1 MPSSSP
7 LVVQVASWLTDP
19 ANWRGTDGIA
29 NRLVEHI
36 GLCAAALGI
45 ACLVAIPLGL
55 WLGHVRKGQLIVIN
69 VANAGRAVPTY
80 ALLVLLAIGPF
91 GLGALSTIIALVLF
105 AIPPILTN
113 TYTGIREADPQVVD
127 AAVGMGLSGM
137 QVLRKVEL
145 PLGTPLLLAGV
156 RLSAVQVIATATI
169 AALVAGGG
177 LGRIIT
183 AGFGTNNIPELVSG
197 ALLVAILAV
206 AVELSFGLL
215 VRRSRARLS

>member
-1 MPSSSP
+1 MPDRQP
-7 LVVQVASWLTDP
+7 LLLQVFSWLTDP

-36 GLCAAALGI
+36 GICAAALGI
-45 ACLVAIPLGL
+45 ACLLAIPLGL
-55 WLGHVRKGQLIVIN
+55 WLGHVNRGQLIVIN
-69 VANAGRAVPTY
+69 IANAGRAVPTY
-80 ALLVLLAIGPF
+80 ALLVLLAIGPL
-91 GLGALSTIIALVLF
+91 GLGAVSTIVALVLF

-113 TYTGIREADPQVVD
+113 TYTGIREADPEVVD
-127 AAVGMGLSGM
+127 AAMGMGLSGL

-183 AGFGTNNIPELVSG
+183 AGFGTNNIPELLSG
-197 ALLVAILAV
+197 ALLVAALAV

-215 VRRSRARLS
+215 VRRSRSRLS

>member
-1 MPSSSP
+1 MPDRQP
-7 LVVQVASWLTDP
+7 LLQQVFSWLTDP

-29 NRLVEHI
+29 NRLVEHVGI
-36 GLCAAALGI
+36 CAASLGI
-45 ACLVAIPLGL
+45 ACLLAIPLGL
-55 WLGHVRKGQLIVIN
+55 WLGHVKRGQLIIIN

-80 ALLVLLAIGPF
+80 ALLVLLAIGPL
-91 GLGALSTIIALVLF
+91 GLGSASTIVALVLF

-113 TYTGIREADPQVVD
+113 TFTGIRDVDPDIVD
-127 AAVGMGLSGM
+127 AAEGMGLSGA

-156 RLSAVQVIATATI
+156 RLSAVQVVATATI

-183 AGFGTNNIPELVSG
+183 AGFGTNNIPELLSG
-197 ALLVAILAV
+197 ALLVAALAV
-206 AVELSFGLL
+206 GVELSFGVL
-215 VRRSRARLS
+215 VRRSRARVS